1 MNNQIDKKAADNTQY
16 KKLAISVRGK
26 LKVTTKPTF
35 HIATVMHNLKTAPIE
50 RCAIQSVSLPC

>member
-35 HIATVMHNLKTAPIE
+35 HIATVMCNLKKE
-50 RCAIQSVSLPC
+50 RIGVCGS